1 MTRCPGSDC
10 LERLLAE
17 QLQDG
22 EREAVVDHVEVCPQC
37 RQALEALVASASR
50 GSEQTPLTPQRLR
63 NGYAAGPLSQLEEAP
78 AYLRT
83 GPWAEQQGGEAT
95 TPDGPRGAFVPD
107 RLPSVPGYEIL
118 AKVGRGG
125 MAVVYRAVQISL
137 GRVVALKMILAGA
150 FGRGQKRAPLHT
162 E

>member
-22 EREAVVDHVEVCPQC
+22 EREAGVDHVEVCPQC

-83 GPWAEQQGGEAT
+83 GPWAEHQGGEAS
-95 TPDGPRGAFVPD
+95 TPHRPPRPF
-107 RLPSVPGYEIL
+107 LPPTPPTL
-118 AKVGRGG
+118 PR
-125 MAVVYRAVQISL
+125 
-137 GRVVALKMILAGA
+137 
-150 FGRGQKRAPLHT
+150 
-162 E
+162 